1 MADYPPQDATFSGSS
16 HTRGIRSSK
25 KSTTILLGVLLAV
38 GTARADISTLLR
50 GGYSNNNI
58 LQDDGYHYD
67 KPKVP
72 FEEPTTPRKCA
83 VTDQNPD
90 GSCGY
95 DYPKP
100 DQSFTLPNEY
110 LPPTTTD
117 DNDHSSYDNHYAK
130 NDNNHSPNYNDHS
143 PDYTRA
149 GISPT
154 EHYSTDDYN
163 DQTYDYD
170 YASNNDDHA
179 SNDYYTPND
188 YTARRNH
195 NQVSAN
201 PDGSCGYDYPKPD
214 QSFTLPNRVSTTM
227 TTTRRPTTVN
237 KNK

>member
-1 MADYPPQDATFSGSS
+1 MLY
-16 HTRGIRSSK
+16 RSQ

-72 FEEPTTPRKCA
+72 FEQPTTPRKCA

-110 LPPTTTD
+110 LPPTTTVGLNNFIYKKKKD
-117 DNDHSSYDNHYAK
+117 FNLCNSFQLDNAQDDNNHAAYYNDNAPNDNHDASHDDDNAPYDNDHTAY
-130 NDNNHSPNYNDHS
+130 YN
-143 PDYTRA
+143 
-149 GISPT
+149 GKCLV
-154 EHYSTDDYN
+154 
-163 DQTYDYD
+163 QTC
-170 YASNNDDHA
+170 
-179 SNDYYTPND
+179 
-188 YTARRNH
+188 
-195 NQVSAN
+195 QW
-201 PDGSCGYDYPKPD
+201 
-214 QSFTLPNRVSTTM
+214 Q
-227 TTTRRPTTVN
+227 
-237 KNK
+237 